1 MAIRARTKLPLV
13 LLLQRRLRVAKHQ
26 HPTLTMTTSRPDRFS
41 RLSRATTVD
50 LDSAAAEGSNL
61 PPRLYRRSR
70 LPLLLSHP
78 RLFHPRQATR
88 AHSLPLRG
96 RILAASRRRAAA
108 AAEEESIS
116 VRRWRRF
123 ASSLRQA
130 TTRLPLCRRRRR
142 LPSYFAWKPSDSV
155 LFSRPDPSTY
165 RFFGHGKRRQHRPHL
180 LRPPHRSPSDLF
192 QTRPQL
198 PRLSIREPPR
208 RSSHRWTSS
217 SRCEARRI
225 EEGLEPEQHE
235 CAWVPAR

>member
-130 TTRLPLCRRRRR
+130 TTRLPLCRRRRSTTQKTTTSLLLR
-142 LPSYFAWKPSDSV
+142 LETVRLRLILPPRPFHLSLLRARETAATSSAPPPSPSPLPV
-155 LFSRPDPSTY
+155 RPLPNPPSTPSSLDT
-165 RFFGHGKRRQHRPHL
+165 RTSPAVLSPVDL
-180 LRPPHRSPSDLF
+180 LLSVRSP
-192 QTRPQL
+192 
-198 PRLSIREPPR
+198 
-208 RSSHRWTSS
+208 
-217 SRCEARRI
+217 
-225 EEGLEPEQHE
+225 
-235 CAWVPAR
+235 